1 MLVAAFAPILA
12 THYGWRAGV
21 LAVAVFSL
29 LLALALQPLRAALD
43 ADRGAP
49 GPLRPWQDAK
59 SSLSI
64 LRDDARIRSLTFAA
78 CGFGIAQFCFGSF
91 FVVWQV
97 EVLGVPL
104 AQAGLALAIGQGLV
118 VLQALQVAKGCAP
131 RPALAVVAAVAV
143 GELGAG
149 AKLPTVR
156 ALAAELGLA
165 VNTVARTYRELEADG
180 VIETRGRAGSFV
192 APQGDAGQ
200 QQAQVAAREF
210 VERARRLGLD
220 DSAALDLVRAAQ
232 RG

>member
-1 MLVAAFAPILA
+1 VRYSIDAGSA
-12 THYGWRAGV
+12 TPP
-21 LAVAVFSL
+21 FE
-29 LLALALQPLRAALD
+29 QLRA
-43 ADRGAP
+43 
-49 GPLRPWQDAK
+49 Q
-59 SSLSI
+59 
-64 LRDDARIRSLTFAA
+64 
-78 CGFGIAQFCFGSF
+78 
-91 FVVWQV
+91 
-97 EVLGVPL
+97 
-104 AQAGLALAIGQGLV
+104 
-118 VLQALQVAKGCAP
+118 
-131 RPALAVVAAVAV
+131 VVAAVAI